1 MKIASLI
8 INGKKFNLKKKNT
21 FIYSKRNSVGKTSFL
36 RCLLFA
42 MGYNIPSTK
51 GMNMN
56 NLNLEVDIS
65 RDDEVISLNRNN
77 ERVTI
82 SGNVHLISLKEEQKD
97 VLSIVYGI
105 ENPLILDNIL
115 GLHYFDQEKGWTL
128 LNRGKV
134 IGSIHF
140 KIENL
145 IEGLGEV
152 NLNDMNIKLKRLSN
166 ERKIYT
172 QLLKLVSLQE
182 EYKSSNY
189 VNDDTTSV
197 LNAKLRLLN
206 IQSKRLKKEIDEYSK
221 IRKDNEKLI
230 TFIEESRI
238 RIRTDKG
245 ELVNVDRNHIVGYD
259 ANQELIIVQIER
271 KRRSLLEIETQIAK
285 IQKQLNDKLD
295 LVNIEDQLS
304 RLNNMIDASNIDI
317 NNIETVIKEHTKEIT
332 KTNKKIRE
340 ILYRSEVTEK
350 IFSRIKYYSKIL
362 GIESSLDSKTD
373 FIYTSNLKRYS
384 GAKLHLLVYA
394 FKLALLKEVQT
405 KVHQTFPIILDSPVM
420 GELDNNN
427 LSRMFMLLSKEF
439 KDNQIIVSSIYD
451 LDSYYDWDTKITL
464 EKSLME

>member
-1 MKIASLI
+1 MKIVSLI
-8 INGKKFNLKKKNT
+8 INGKKFNLDNKNT
-21 FIYSKRNSVGKTSFL
+21 FIYSKRNSVGKTSLL

-56 NLNLEVDIS
+56 NLDFKVNIS
-65 RDDEVISLNRNN
+65 KNNKVVSLNRSN

-82 SGNVHLISLKEEQKD
+82 SENTFLISLKEERED
-97 VLSIVYGI
+97 VLSIVYNI

-140 KIENL
+140 KIEDL

-152 NLNDMNIKLKRLSN
+152 NLNDINIKLKRLSN

-172 QLLKLVSLQE
+172 QLLKLISLQE
-182 EYKSSNY
+182 EYQSSNY
-189 VNDDTTSV
+189 VSDDTTNM
-197 LNAKLRLLN
+197 LNGKLRLLN
-206 IQSKRLKKEIDEYSK
+206 IHSKRLEKEIDEYLK
-221 IRKDNEKLI
+221 IKKDNEKLI
-230 TFIEESRI
+230 SFIEESGI
-238 RIRTDKG
+238 RIKTDKG
-245 ELVNVDRNHIVGYD
+245 ELVNVDRDHIVGYD
-259 ANQELIIVQIER
+259 ANQELIIAQVER
-271 KRRSLLEIETQIAK
+271 KRRHLLEIKTQITK
-285 IQKQLNDKLD
+285 IQKQLNDKLY
-295 LVNIEDQLS
+295 LVNVEDQLR
-304 RLNNMIDASNIDI
+304 RLNNMIDASNISISD
-317 NNIETVIKEHTKEIT
+317 IETIIKEHTKEI
-332 KTNKKIRE
+332 KKANKKIRE
-340 ILYRSEVTEK
+340 ILYRSKVTEK
-350 IFSRIKYYSKIL
+350 IFNRIKQYSKIL

-420 GELDNNN
+420 GELDENN
-427 LSRMFMLLSKEF
+427 LSKMFTLLSKEF

-451 LDSYYDWDTKITL
+451 LDNYYDWGTKIVLKKRLL
-464 EKSLME
+464 E